1 MADQTYLRFRLP
13 WPVNGQS
20 NKIEYLKADMIL
32 KNVYGNQNSSEVNMM
47 IRRPQNGVYKL
58 TSWDE
63 TQMQD
68 IMFRH
73 KQVER
78 GRENF
83 DKKASDRIWMA
94 YRTMW
99 KQYM

>member
-1 MADQTYLRFRLP
+1 
-13 WPVNGQS
+13 
-20 NKIEYLKADMIL
+20 MIL